1 MPDSAELLWFSAER
15 PAFLGGYSFVSGIL
29 RHPPGEAA
37 RMNRP
42 VSGRSHIRFGAF
54 ELDNAGGE
62 LRKAGILV
70 KLQPQP
76 FRVLSLLAE
85 HAGQIVGREEIQ
97 HALWDGETFVD
108 FDRSINYCIN
118 QIRVALSDDPEKPR
132 YVETL
137 PRRGYRFIGSVE
149 AQPIAVTAQASRAE
163 SALVVPMAETE
174 TDALRVAANTAVR
187 PRRRR
192 RKLLQIVASLA
203 VLPLAWF
210 AYYWLTPIPPP
221 HVIRTVK
228 TTSSDDV
235 DPSGRLVTDGSR
247 IYFLQRRG
255 GVWPLAETS
264 INGGL
269 SQKVQLPFRE
279 NAKILDISP
288 DRAEFLVGS
297 FTARGEEMPLW
308 SVPVVGGSP
317 RRIGGVT
324 SAYAAWFPDGQKI
337 LYSKPDG
344 IYQISQDGT
353 NARRFIST
361 TGLPNRF
368 SWSPNGRVLRFSL
381 SAIKTETSSLWEV
394 SYDGTNLHRL
404 LSGWNNSAGVC
415 CGSWTGDGK
424 YYIFSAARGGH
435 WNIWAIRERGS
446 FFRRTHRRPVQLTF
460 GPTDTAE
467 PIAEKEGNRIF
478 FIAGTGLSENLVRYD
493 SKTRQF
499 VPYLSGILFVTD
511 PVAFWHN
518 EWIAYSASSGGET
531 PPEIWRSRPDGADR
545 QQLTSLPLGA
555 RRPRWS
561 PDGKVLTFDG
571 STSGRQWKTYVMP
584 SEGGT
589 PQEILPPG
597 YANTESD
604 WSPDGKKLVFSVH
617 PDYRGQAASEAGI
630 FQIDLQTRRYAKLPG
645 SDNFFQPR
653 WSPTGRYIAAETDDD
668 RTLMLY
674 DFEARRWSQLVQGV
688 LLVNP
693 TWSSDGKS
701 IYYQDAFEPAQP
713 IYRIWIAGHK
723 RERIADFEELL
734 NSGIVRSLF
743 AGLAP
748 DGSPL
753 AEVNR
758 SYGDVFAI
766 DLDLP

>member
-1 MPDSAELLWFSAER
+1 
-15 PAFLGGYSFVSGIL
+15 
-29 RHPPGEAA
+29 
-37 RMNRP
+37 MNRP

-54 ELDNAGGE
+54 ELDNASGE
-62 LRKAGILV
+62 LRKAGTLV

-76 FRVLSLLAE
+76 FRVLFLLAE

-149 AQPIAVTAQASRAE
+149 VQPIAVTAQASRTE

-187 PRRRR
+187 PRQRRS
-192 RKLLQIVASLA
+192 KLLQIVASLA

-247 IYFLQRRG
+247 IYYLERRG
-255 GVWPLAETS
+255 GSWPLAETS

-288 DRAEFLVGS
+288 DSAEFLVGS

-324 SAYAAWFPDGQKI
+324 SAYAAWFPDGHRVI
-337 LYSKPDG
+337 YGKPDG
-344 IYQISQDGT
+344 IYEINQDGT
-353 NARRFIST
+353 DAHRFINT

-368 SWSPNGRVLRFSL
+368 SWSPNGRILRFSL
-381 SAIKTETSSLWEV
+381 SDLKAGTSTLWEV
-394 SYDGTNLHRL
+394 SDDGTDLHRL
-404 LSGWNNSAGVC
+404 FSDWKGSAGVC

-424 YYIFSAARGGH
+424 YYVFAALREGH
-435 WNIWAIRERGS
+435 WSSWAIREWGS
-446 FFRRTHRRPVQLTF
+446 LFHRTHRQPVQLTF

-467 PIAEKEGNRIF
+467 PVAAKEGNRIF
-478 FIAGTGLSENLVRYD
+478 FIGGAGLSESLVRYD
-493 SKTRQF
+493 SKIRHF
-499 VPYLSGILFVTD
+499 VPYLQGILFTTD
-511 PVAFWHN
+511 PVAFWRN
-518 EWIAYSASSGGET
+518 EWVAYSASPGGEE
-531 PPEIWRSRPDGADR
+531 PAEIWKSRPDGTSR

-555 RRPRWS
+555 GGPRWS
-561 PDGKVLTFDG
+561 PDGKRLTFHVFA
-571 STSGRQWKTYVMP
+571 SGNQLKSYVMP
-584 SEGGT
+584 SDGGT
-589 PQEILPPG
+589 PQELLPPG
-597 YANTESD
+597 RASADPD
-604 WSPDGKKLVFSVH
+604 WSPDGKELVFAVN
-617 PDYRGQAASEAGI
+617 PNYRGLSASETGVY
-630 FQIDLQTRRYAKLPG
+630 QIVLQTRQFAKLPG
-645 SDNFFQPR
+645 SDGLFATR
-653 WSPTGRYIAAETDDD
+653 WSPTGRYIAAETVDSSK
-668 RTLMLY
+668 LMLY
-674 DFEARRWSQLVQGV
+674 DFETRLWSQLAQGV

-713 IYRIWIAGHK
+713 IYRIWIAGHR
-723 RERIADFEELL
+723 RERVADFEELL
-734 NSGIVRSLF
+734 NSGVVRSMF